1 MSTTQTRTFLAAAIL
16 ACTTLS
22 CGGGGTTPTVTPT
35 PTPVPTPAPTPV
47 PTPTPEPSPEGE
59 APVTR
64 NTQPVRLTL
73 RLYAVEDPAGNHFPN
88 YQTTGDGTPIIPVN
102 YRFRLDIVAKDS
114 RNRETVGTGEVEWSW
129 DDNAVEVVNL
139 NNRFQPRLRAV
150 RASRMTA
157 YAMLDGVKSNE
168 LTVEIRF

>member
-1 MSTTQTRTFLAAAIL
+1 MTMTIRPFLAAAVL
-16 ACTTLS
+16 AASHLA
-22 CGGGGTTPTVTPT
+22 CGGGSSV
-35 PTPVPTPAPTPV
+35 PTPVTPSPSPTPAPTPA

-64 NTQPVRLTL
+64 STQPVRLTL

-88 YQTTGDGTPIIPVN
+88 VQTMPDGTPIIPVG

-114 RNRETVGTGEVEWSW
+114 RNRETVGTGDVQWSW

-139 NNRFQPRLRAV
+139 NNVFQPRLRAV
-150 RASRMTA
+150 RATRMTA
-157 YAMLDGVKSNE
+157 YAMLDNVKSNE